1 MRKQILAVGLPIVL
15 VAVSLLHLTTG
26 QAKISPADVVDA
38 VLHYDPTIY
47 QHVVIVL
54 QRITRLV
61 VALYCGAALAVSGLL
76 LQKVMQNIL
85 VSPSTL
91 GISSGASTFAVLAIL
106 LFDMSGG
113 ALFWPAL
120 VGGLVAVGLAFF
132 TALLLGPMDGSKLNL
147 VLAGS
152 MISILFSSMTAFII
166 SLDPAAFDNLLSWLV
181 GTIGN
186 FDYLDLPL
194 MVPLGLLS
202 IVGAFILSRAIDL
215 LLLGDEQAAVLG
227 ANVKLVYGATL
238 GIAVILAVSA
248 VVVVGPI
255 GFVGLVVPHI
265 AKILFGETG
274 RLPLWGCL
282 FIGPIVLVTADI
294 GARTLAAPQM
304 LNVGTIMGLI
314 GGAAFLLI
322 IMLGVKRAAL

>member
-132 TALLLGPMDGSKLNL
+132 TASLLGPMDGSKLNL

-152 MISILFSSMTAFII
+152 MMSILFSSMTAFII

-238 GIAVILAVSA
+238 GIAVLLAVSA

>member
-1 MRKQILAVGLPIVL
+1 MRPMLLAIALPLLL
-15 VAVSLLHLTTG
+15 VAVCLLHLTMG
-26 QAKISPADVVDA
+26 QARITPADVLDA
-38 VLHYDPTIY
+38 VFHYDPTNY

-61 VALYCGAALAVSGLL
+61 VALYCGAALAMSGML
-76 LQKVMQNIL
+76 LQKVLQNVL

-91 GISSGASTFAVLAIL
+91 GISSGASTFAVLGVL
-106 LFDMSGG
+106 LFDLSGG

-120 VGGLVAVGLAFF
+120 VGGIAGLGLSFV
-132 TALLLGPMDGSKLNL
+132 TAGLLGPMDGAKLNL

-152 MISILFSSMTAFII
+152 MMSILFSSITAFVI
-166 SLDPAAFDNLLSWLV
+166 SLDPAAFDNLLNWLV

-186 FDYLDLPL
+186 FDYQDLPL
-194 MVPLGLLS
+194 MAPVGFVA
-202 IVGAFILSRAIDL
+202 IAGAFLLTRAIDL

-227 ANVKLVYGATL
+227 ANVKLVYGSALT
-238 GIAVILAVSA
+238 IAVILAVTA

-282 FIGPIVLVTADI
+282 FIGPIVLVAADI
-294 GARTLAAPQM
+294 GARTIAAPQM

-314 GGAAFLLI
+314 GGAAFLAI
-322 IMLGVKRAAL
+322 IMLGVRRSAL